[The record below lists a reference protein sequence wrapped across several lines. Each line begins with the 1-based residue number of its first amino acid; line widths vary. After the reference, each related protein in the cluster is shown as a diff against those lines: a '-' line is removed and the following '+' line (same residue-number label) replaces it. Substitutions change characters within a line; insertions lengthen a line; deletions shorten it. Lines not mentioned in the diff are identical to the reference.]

1 MHGSYSRSRVWTQS
15 NCAMWI
21 TTALKPIHHC
31 TNDTVCKKPWHT
43 KQERAKVS
51 KQSPFL
57 PTGQTS
63 KEHCMEKKKPILE
76 LNTVVASQSEGSIIN
91 YQHIVWESKPPA
103 RTTACQELSV
113 SRNSHGMETTSF
125 HGPTP
130 SWCTV
135 QEIIKPQLRQKEGQN
150 DSSHTEGRTCTIC
163 TVRMQ
168 EKEGA
173 QANMVTRWAEK
184 QLISP
189 IRTAL
194 SCRWDM
200 HDSESV

>member
-31 TNDTVCKKPWHT
+31 TNDTVCKKPWQT

-135 QEIIKPQLRQKEGQN
+135 QEIIKTSAE
-150 DSSHTEGRTCTIC
+150 TEGRTEWQQSY
-163 TVRMQ
+163 RRKDLHHLHSQ
-168 EKEGA
+168 NAREGGSSGKYGYKG
-173 QANMVTRWAEK
+173 AEK